1 MEGLGID
8 FKILAGQ
15 VITFLVL
22 LAILKKFA
30 YKPFLTT
37 MEARTKKIEEG
48 VKKSDEAEKSLQK
61 IRTLAEEVKD
71 AGERKSKEMIQAAE
85 KKAAEKAKAIM
96 AAAEEEKA
104 KVITNAKAAMEKE
117 QTQARE
123 RQQKEALDLAMRVS
137 ERFLSEKITKDQD
150 KKMIEKLVSELN

>member
-30 YKPFLTT
+30 YKPFLSTL
-37 MEARTKKIEEG
+37 EQRTKKIEEG

-61 IRTLAEEVKD
+61 IRALAEEVKD
-71 AGERKSKEMIQAAE
+71 AGERKSKETIQAAE
-85 KKAAEKAKAIM
+85 KKAQEKAKAIL

-104 KVITNAKAAMEKE
+104 KVIANAKAVMEKE
-117 QTQARE
+117 QIQARE
-123 RQQKEALDLAMRVS
+123 RQQQESLDLAMQVS
-137 ERFLSEKITKDQD
+137 ERFLTEKITKDQD